1 MPLETDWF
9 SDETATFGD
18 RVVAAREAMGLSA
31 EELARRMGIQLRTV
45 EAWEADRIE
54 PRANRLQMMAGV
66 LNVSLRW
73 LLTGEGS
80 EMEGPRESGRIE
92 PDLAGLLTE
101 LRVLRGAIAR
111 NAEALGRLEKRLQSA
126 LREPA

>member
-1 MPLETDWF
+1 MPSETDWYT
-9 SDETATFGD
+9 DETATFGD
-18 RVVAAREAMGLSA
+18 RVVAAREAVGLTA

-54 PRANRLQMMAGV
+54 PRANRLQMMAGI

-73 LLTGEGS
+73 LLTGEGTDG
-80 EMEGPRESGRIE
+80 EAPRDGARIE
-92 PDLAGLLTE
+92 PDLAELLTE
-101 LRVLRGAIAR
+101 LRTLRGAIAR